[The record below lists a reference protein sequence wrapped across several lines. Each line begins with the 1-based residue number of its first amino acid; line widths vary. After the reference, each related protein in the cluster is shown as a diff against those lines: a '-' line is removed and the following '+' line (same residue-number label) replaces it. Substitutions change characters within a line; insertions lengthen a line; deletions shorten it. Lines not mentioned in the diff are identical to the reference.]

1 MIHSGETGGFA
12 LARPALPA
20 LAARTSESWNTHCHG
35 PHPRSLRLL
44 PHIPPTHADS
54 AQHPHVQTINNQDEY
69 SQHGPVEG
77 IGLRPTGKREQRK
90 TNETFAETAQ
100 SMSRNLGLEYY
111 YSHIPHPSCDITKL
125 SLFFARFYFPPC
137 KCTFRPKHPS
147 SQPSYNPIYPSLS
160 QILGDDI
167 RRGPSG
173 ALEPRALQCLQL
185 VTLPPGTQHIQQ
197 Q

>member
-125 SLFFARFYFPPC
+125 SLFFARFYLYFPRNVLPTVQMHFPT
-137 KCTFRPKHPS
+137 KTS
-147 SQPSYNPIYPSLS
+147 
-160 QILGDDI
+160 
-167 RRGPSG
+167 
-173 ALEPRALQCLQL
+173 LEPTILQSN
-185 VTLPPGTQHIQQ
+185 LPKSFTNPRR
-197 Q
+197 